1 MEEKTFNKIKELTE
15 QINKLPKGY
24 ISAKNIGNSVYYYH
38 QWSANGKK
46 YSKYLSDEDFLTLS
60 VQIKER
66 QKLETELRLLK
77 KGYSIS
83 DLLFCSLMYQNN
95 KVVDLTVSLETGQIM
110 SIGTPYLKELLP
122 IGVGENLNNLLD
134 WWNDR
139 SIPLTRS
146 GIKDALEKLDISDPK
161 ALLLKCYALSLSDQ
175 YWIKP
180 KNENIDWED
189 INFFDHDFSD
199 DVGLILLNGDNK
211 KKKLDLSSPD
221 NTSVGNLKKRWKI
234 VNEKRVMIKGGSNP
248 FRQEPFNEVIAS
260 KLADILGIKSTR
272 YSLVYDNDYPYC
284 ECEDFIQKGQ
294 DLITAHQINKVLK
307 KNNSDSAYTHFVK
320 CAYSLGIN
328 NVESYLDKLIVF
340 DYIIANEDRHFNN
353 FGFIRDAKTL
363 KFISPAPIYDSGAS
377 FGFDKLTSDIKANHD
392 VISKPFKQNPLEQLK
407 LVKSFDWIDISSLNT
422 IKDNLLSLFKQ
433 YESKYLDNDRI
444 LAIVKSTNDR
454 IDYLIKNYLTK

>member
-1 MEEKTFNKIKELTE
+1 
-15 QINKLPKGY
+15 
-24 ISAKNIGNSVYYYH
+24 
-38 QWSANGKK
+38 
-46 YSKYLSDEDFLTLS
+46 
-60 VQIKER
+60 
-66 QKLETELRLLK
+66 
-77 KGYSIS
+77 
-83 DLLFCSLMYQNN
+83 MYQNN

-110 SIGTPYLKELLP
+110 SIGAPYLKELLP
-122 IGVGENLNNLLD
+122 IGVGENINNLLN